1 MAKLT
6 SKASRI
12 RTHVRVRRKVKGTT
26 ERPRLAVNF
35 SGNHIRAQV
44 IDDVAGKTLVSAF
57 TTEKSLSTPSSA
69 RTSRAPRKSASSSP
83 NAPRPRTSRRSSS
96 IAAVSPITEKSKP
109 WPTPLA
115 RPGCNFN
122 YHVLCPTKSL
132 KRKSS
137 KKPCP
142 QRPGRDRA
150 ARRACCRRGGSGCRS
165 GSSRR
170 ADQRRGGD
178 HRGGPRGRGGQG
190 GRGRGR
196 GPGGN
201 RGPRG
206 GRDENKSDLL
216 EKVVFIN
223 RCAKVV
229 KGGRRFSFSAL
240 LVVGD
245 RKGKVG
251 VGFGKANEVTEAI
264 RKATDAARKHLEPV
278 SLRGPTI
285 PHEVMGQFGGGRVLL
300 RPASPGTG
308 LIAGGGVRAVVEAA
322 GIKDLLAK
330 SLGSG
335 NPANVVKA
343 TLDALKQLR
352 LKETIFQLRG
362 KTVKAAALPAAPR
375 KKPKTDAPEAAKARQ
390 RQGQGQSRKP
400 QGRKSRRVRSG
411 SRFLTK

>member
-1 MAKLT
+1 MSPKPDAIIEKKLAEET
-6 SKASRI
+6 I
-12 RTHVRVRRKVKGTT
+12 L
-26 ERPRLAVNF
+26 P
-35 SGNHIRAQV
+35 
-44 IDDVAGKTLVSAF
+44 D
-57 TTEKSLSTPSSA
+57 
-69 RTSRAPRKSASSSP
+69 APIETI
-83 NAPRPRTSRRSSS
+83 APEA
-96 IAAVSPITEKSKP
+96 AAVVAPVVPGTD
-109 WPTPLA
+109 
-115 RPGCNFN
+115 RP
-122 YHVLCPTKSL
+122 
-132 KRKSS
+132 
-137 KKPCP
+137 
-142 QRPGRDRA
+142 A
-150 ARRACCRRGGSGCRS
+150 
-165 GSSRR
+165 
-170 ADQRRGGD
+170 GD
-178 HRGGPRGRGGQG
+178 HRGGPRGGGGGQG

-352 LKETIFQLRG
+352 LKENIFQLRG
-362 KTVKAAALPAAPR
+362 KTVKVAAPA
-375 KKPKTDAPEAAKARQ
+375 DAAKEEPKAEASAEPAK
-390 RQGQGQSRKP
+390 GGKGKGKGAKAEKAPKADKAGEADPALAS
-400 QGRKSRRVRSG
+400 
-411 SRFLTK
+411 

>member
-1 MAKLT
+1 MPPKPDPIIEEKIAEET
-6 SKASRI
+6 
-12 RTHVRVRRKVKGTT
+12 V
-26 ERPRLAVNF
+26 
-35 SGNHIRAQV
+35 V
-44 IDDVAGKTLVSAF
+44 IDPVI
-57 TTEKSLSTPSSA
+57 E
-69 RTSRAPRKSASSSP
+69 APEG
-83 NAPRPRTSRRSSS
+83 
-96 IAAVSPITEKSKP
+96 AAVIPAAPGAPGTE
-109 WPTPLA
+109 
-115 RPGCNFN
+115 
-122 YHVLCPTKSL
+122 
-132 KRKSS
+132 
-137 KKPCP
+137 
-142 QRPGRDRA
+142 
-150 ARRACCRRGGSGCRS
+150 
-165 GSSRR
+165 
-170 ADQRRGGD
+170 RGGD
-178 HRGGPRGRGGQG
+178 RRGGPRGGGGGGQG

-285 PHEVMGQFGGGRVLL
+285 PHEVMGQFGGGRVFL

-352 LKETIFQLRG
+352 PKEAIFQLRG
-362 KTVKAAALPAAPR
+362 KTIKTPPEIVAGTEATKAESAEPSGPAKGGRGKGKGAKPEKAPSDKAAKIEKADESDPALA
-375 KKPKTDAPEAAKARQ
+375 
-390 RQGQGQSRKP
+390 S
-400 QGRKSRRVRSG
+400 
-411 SRFLTK
+411 

>member
-1 MAKLT
+1 M
-6 SKASRI
+6 
-12 RTHVRVRRKVKGTT
+12 
-26 ERPRLAVNF
+26 PP
-35 SGNHIRAQV
+35 
-44 IDDVAGKTLVSAF
+44 
-57 TTEKSLSTPSSA
+57 TPDE
-69 RTSRAPRKSASSSP
+69 
-83 NAPRPRTSRRSSS
+83 
-96 IAAVSPITEKSKP
+96 ITEKKLAEDP
-109 WPTPLA
+109 VVPNAIVETALPDAPAAAPAATTAAAAPATAPAAPTE
-115 RPGCNFN
+115 
-122 YHVLCPTKSL
+122 
-132 KRKSS
+132 
-137 KKPCP
+137 
-142 QRPGRDRA
+142 Q
-150 ARRACCRRGGSGCRS
+150 
-165 GSSRR
+165 
-170 ADQRRGGD
+170 RGGD
-178 HRGGPRGRGGQG
+178 HRGGPRGPGGPG

-196 GPGGN
+196 PGGN
-201 RGPRG
+201 RGPRQP
-206 GRDENKSDLL
+206 RDENKSDLL

-278 SLRGPTI
+278 SLRGNTI
-285 PHEVMGQFGGGRVLL
+285 PHEVLGQFGGGRVFL

-352 LKETIFQLRG
+352 PKEAIFQLRG
-362 KTVKAAALPAAPR
+362 KTIKAAPVASVEEAKPAEGASEAASAKGGKP
-375 KKPKTDAPEAAKARQ
+375 KGKGPKAPKTD
-390 RQGQGQSRKP
+390 KP
-400 QGRKSRRVRSG
+400 AETGPALAS
-411 SRFLTK
+411 

>member
-1 MAKLT
+1 MPPKPDAIIEKKIAEET
-6 SKASRI
+6 VIPEAPI
-12 RTHVRVRRKVKGTT
+12 ETVVPDAP
-26 ERPRLAVNF
+26 EAV
-35 SGNHIRAQV
+35 A
-44 IDDVAGKTLVSAF
+44 A
-57 TTEKSLSTPSSA
+57 
-69 RTSRAPRKSASSSP
+69 
-83 NAPRPRTSRRSSS
+83 
-96 IAAVSPITEKSKP
+96 AAVP
-109 WPTPLA
+109 A
-115 RPGCNFN
+115 
-122 YHVLCPTKSL
+122 V
-132 KRKSS
+132 
-137 KKPCP
+137 
-142 QRPGRDRA
+142 PGRT
-150 ARRACCRRGGSGCRS
+150 
-165 GSSRR
+165 
-170 ADQRRGGD
+170 GD
-178 HRGGPRGRGGQG
+178 NRGGPRGGRGGGQG
-190 GRGRGR
+190 GRGR

-352 LKETIFQLRG
+352 LKENIFQLRG
-362 KTVKAAALPAAPR
+362 KTIKAPTPLTPASEEPKADAAESAKGGKGKAKGAKAEKAAPEKSPKVEKADESDPALA
-375 KKPKTDAPEAAKARQ
+375 
-390 RQGQGQSRKP
+390 S
-400 QGRKSRRVRSG
+400 
-411 SRFLTK
+411 